1 MFCCIS
7 YHDLEICIANFL
19 GTEKVDKLCS
29 GEEQFHIEN
38 DVPMMKYWIHL
49 ISKSRNN
56 VTSVEVP
63 IKAIQSL

>member
-38 DVPMMKYWIHL
+38 DVPMMKY
-49 ISKSRNN
+49 
-56 VTSVEVP
+56 
-63 IKAIQSL
+63 